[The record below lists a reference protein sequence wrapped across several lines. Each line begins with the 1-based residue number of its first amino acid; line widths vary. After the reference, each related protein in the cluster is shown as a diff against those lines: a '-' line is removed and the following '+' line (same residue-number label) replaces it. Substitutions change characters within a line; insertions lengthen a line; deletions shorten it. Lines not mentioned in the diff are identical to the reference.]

1 MRTTGDLIIEPRQAR
16 DLVITRTFAASRQLV
31 FDAWTRPE
39 LLRQWYG
46 PRGWQ
51 LTTCEI
57 DLRAGGRFL
66 FVLQRP
72 NRADMALRGTY
83 QAVDAPTRLATSE
96 RWDDDWTE
104 GETPT
109 TTMFD
114 ERDGVTTVTRI
125 IEFTS
130 AAARDRALGSIGR
143 DGLEEAF
150 ERLDDLVQA
159 GPDDAARPV
168 AGQRHA
174 GPSGVGRDN
183 IAGRYRRR
191 AARFEELIL
200 GVGSDAWASQ
210 SPCQDW
216 TARDVVDHVVGMHAA
231 MLAPLGRSPGPESS
245 AAGGPIDAFT
255 SARARLQ
262 HALDDPAVAGTA
274 CDTPTGT
281 LTLAAHVDAAL
292 SVDLVVHG
300 WDLARAT
307 GQDDTIQAE
316 DLQLLWPIAQAIP
329 EQFRVPGAIRPGLVV
344 FGPQVQVAADAPPQH
359 KILGMYGRDPA
370 WQP

>member
-1 MRTTGDLIIEPRQAR
+1 
-16 DLVITRTFAASRQLV
+16 V
-31 FDAWTRPE
+31 
-39 LLRQWYG
+39 
-46 PRGWQ
+46 
-51 LTTCEI
+51 
-57 DLRAGGRFL
+57 
-66 FVLQRP
+66 
-72 NRADMALRGTY
+72 
-83 QAVDAPTRLATSE
+83 
-96 RWDDDWTE
+96 
-104 GETPT
+104 
-109 TTMFD
+109 
-114 ERDGVTTVTRI
+114 
-125 IEFTS
+125 
-130 AAARDRALGSIGR
+130 
-143 DGLEEAF
+143 
-150 ERLDDLVQA
+150 
-159 GPDDAARPV
+159 
-168 AGQRHA
+168 
-174 GPSGVGRDN
+174 GPSDVGRDN

-231 MLAPLGRSPGPESS
+231 MLAPLGRSLGPESS

-281 LTLAAHVDAAL
+281 LTFAEHVDAAL

-329 EQFRVPGAIRPGLVV
+329 EQFRVPGAFRPGLVV
-344 FGPQVQVAADAPPQH
+344 FGPQVQVAADAPLQH

-370 WQP
+370 WHS

>member
-1 MRTTGDLIIEPRQAR
+1 MRTTGDVIIEPRHAR
-16 DLVITRTFAASRQLV
+16 DLVITRTFAAPRQMV
-31 FDAWTRPE
+31 FDAWTQPE

-51 LTTCEI
+51 LTTCEM

-72 NRADMALRGTY
+72 NRPDMALRGTY

-96 RWDDDWTE
+96 RWDDDWTD

-130 AAARDRALGSIGR
+130 PAARDRALGSIGR
-143 DGLEEAF
+143 DGLEDAF
-150 ERLDDLVQA
+150 ERLDDLVRA

-168 AGQRHA
+168 
-174 GPSGVGRDN
+174 GRDD

-200 GVGSDAWASQ
+200 GVGRVAWASQ
-210 SPCQDW
+210 SPCQGW

-231 MLAPLGRSPGPESS
+231 MLAPLGRSLGPESS
-245 AAGGPIDAFT
+245 AVAGPIGAFT

-262 HALDDPAVAGTA
+262 HALDDPAVAGIA

-281 LTLAAHVDAAL
+281 LTFAEHVDAAL

-307 GQDDTIQAE
+307 GQDDTIQHE
-316 DLQLLWPIAQAIP
+316 DLQLLWPIAEAIP
-329 EQFRVPGAIRPGLVV
+329 EQFRVPGAFRPGLVV
-344 FGPQVQVAADAPPQH
+344 LGPQVPVAADAPLQH

-370 WQP
+370 WQS